1 MKTVLL
7 TGLILISLRSFGQGS
22 DSWKILFNNQ
32 EIVYSN
38 LSNEPRH
45 TRSISKAEIKK
56 TGFLEVLYFT
66 HNSHFN
72 WFKRLLVYDE
82 NNNQVYTIA
91 FNNSTRLSNSFLKS
105 LFAKTKRLV
114 IYALVEPAD
123 INKTHHK
130 KKKRTHLCTLVLN
143 D

>member
-72 WFKRLLVYDE
+72 WFKCMTKIITRFTPLLLIILHGCPIV
-82 NNNQVYTIA
+82 
-91 FNNSTRLSNSFLKS
+91 F
-105 LFAKTKRLV
+105 
-114 IYALVEPAD
+114 
-123 INKTHHK
+123 
-130 KKKRTHLCTLVLN
+130 
-143 D
+143 